1 MICFHFLFILY
12 ANAMICFS
20 FSWFVTLCIQTQWR
34 PRGSETLP
42 QGIVARTSDYEM
54 RSLSGKGNKKVSSY
68 IDFMQHYFPNND
80 INLFYLLCSEL
91 EDINELIS
99 HCSWN
104 KAEGKCEQNCQE
116 GEICWIF
123 FCSNCIYSSFLL
135 NSVSQC
141 LSFHQ
146 VILWWCSF
154 IMMALWMLGGIWNGV
169 PMPSMSLL
177 LTKLNGN

>member
-123 FCSNCIYSSFLL
+123 FAPIVYILAFCWIQRL
-135 NSVSQC
+135 NVSVSTKWFC
-141 LSFHQ
+141 GDAFS
-146 VILWWCSF
+146 LWWRCGCLEGF
-154 IMMALWMLGGIWNGV
+154 GMECPCHPCLCY
-169 PMPSMSLL
+169 
-177 LTKLNGN
+177 